1 MLVAWSAAG
10 VIGHAQTNSGM
21 QQPPQVEVEMRNI
34 MYHFTGQVAVHIF
47 SLQGKLV
54 PAKQNGIPVFD
65 DNRSFILAIRSAE
78 IAISTNALAN
88 VLNQHVFASPDAP
101 LKNIALSI
109 DGNMLKITGR
119 LHSKGDIPFEA
130 EGTLSLTAQGEILI
144 HTQKIKAAHLPVK
157 GFMDLLG
164 LEVSDLINT
173 QKVRGVRAEKD
184 DLVLSPEQ
192 ILPPPQIQ
200 GRVTDVRLKGD
211 EIVQTF
217 GGEAEGKGLQQQSGN
232 YMAYRGAQLRFG
244 PAIPKLLPSSVCVS
258 ICVISTSCKIGSVA
272 SRNNP
277 LTYSRHLTR
286 LDSARACFR
295 RRAFTISL
303 RLQLFAPGQRVA
315 PPAWGA
321 WEQVFRPV
329 S

>member
-1 MLVAWSAAG
+1 MLVAWSTAG
-10 VIGHAQTNSGM
+10 VIGAAQINSGT

-34 MYHFTGQVAVHIF
+34 LYHFTDHVAVHIF

-78 IAISTNALAN
+78 IAISASALAN

-101 LKNIALSI
+101 IKNIALAI

-157 GFMDLLG
+157 GLMDLLG

-200 GRVTDVRLKGD
+200 GRVTGVKLKGD
-211 EIVQTF
+211 EIIQTF
-217 GGEAEGKGLQQQSGN
+217 GGVTEDKGLQQQSGN

-244 PAIPKLLPSSVCVS
+244 KLTMSDTDMMLIDMDPQDPFDFYLDHYKEQLVAGY
-258 ICVISTSCKIGSVA
+258 TKITPEFG
-272 SRNNP
+272 
-277 LTYSRHLTR
+277 
-286 LDSARACFR
+286 
-295 RRAFTISL
+295 L
-303 RLQLFAPGQRVA
+303 RVYMRDFDKLQNRKRSKQK
-315 PPAWGA
+315 
-321 WEQVFRPV
+321 
-329 S
+329 

>member
-78 IAISTNALAN
+78 IAISANAIAN
-88 VLNQHVFASPDAP
+88 VLNEHVFASPDAP

-157 GFMDLLG
+157 GLMDLLG

-200 GRVTDVRLKGD
+200 GRVTDVKLKGD

-217 GGEAEGKGLQQQSGN
+217 GSEAEGKGLQQQSGN

-244 PAIPKLLPSSVCVS
+244 KLTMSDTDMVLIDMDPQDPFDFYLDHYKEQLVAGY
-258 ICVISTSCKIGSVA
+258 TKITPEFGLRVYMRDFDKI
-272 SRNNP
+272 RNQRRSQQK
-277 LTYSRHLTR
+277 TG
-286 LDSARACFR
+286 AR
-295 RRAFTISL
+295 
-303 RLQLFAPGQRVA
+303 
-315 PPAWGA
+315 
-321 WEQVFRPV
+321 
-329 S
+329 

>member
-1 MLVAWSAAG
+1 MLVAWSTAG
-10 VIGHAQTNSGM
+10 VLGAAQTNSGT

-34 MYHFTGQVAVHIF
+34 LYHFTDHVAVHIF

-78 IAISTNALAN
+78 IAISASALAN

-101 LKNIALSI
+101 IKNIALSI

-157 GFMDLLG
+157 GLMDLLG

-200 GRVTDVRLKGD
+200 GRVTGVKLNGD
-211 EIVQTF
+211 EIIQTI
-217 GGEAEGKGLQQQSGN
+217 GGVTEGKGLQQQSGN

-244 PAIPKLLPSSVCVS
+244 KLTMSDTDMMLIDMDPQDPFDFYLDHYKEQLVAGY
-258 ICVISTSCKIGSVA
+258 TKITPEFG
-272 SRNNP
+272 
-277 LTYSRHLTR
+277 
-286 LDSARACFR
+286 
-295 RRAFTISL
+295 L
-303 RLQLFAPGQRVA
+303 RVYMRDFDKLQNRKRSKQK
-315 PPAWGA
+315 
-321 WEQVFRPV
+321 
-329 S
+329 

>member
-1 MLVAWSAAG
+1 MQAGSCKRNLLFMLVAWSTAS
-10 VIGHAQTNSGM
+10 VIGAAQTNSGT

-34 MYHFTGQVAVHIF
+34 LYHFTDHVAVHIF

-78 IAISTNALAN
+78 IAISASALAN

-101 LKNIALSI
+101 IKNIALAI

-157 GFMDLLG
+157 GLMDLLG

-200 GRVTDVRLKGD
+200 GRVTGVKLKGD
-211 EIVQTF
+211 EIIQTF
-217 GGEAEGKGLQQQSGN
+217 GGVTEGKGLQQQSGN

-244 PAIPKLLPSSVCVS
+244 KLTMSDTDMVLIDMDPQDPFDFYLDHYKEQLVAGY
-258 ICVISTSCKIGSVA
+258 TKITPEFG
-272 SRNNP
+272 
-277 LTYSRHLTR
+277 
-286 LDSARACFR
+286 
-295 RRAFTISL
+295 L
-303 RLQLFAPGQRVA
+303 RVYMRDFDKLQNRKRSKQK
-315 PPAWGA
+315 
-321 WEQVFRPV
+321 
-329 S
+329 

>member
-1 MLVAWSAAG
+1 MLVAWCTAG
-10 VIGHAQTNSGM
+10 VIGAAQTNSGT

-34 MYHFTGQVAVHIF
+34 LYHFTDHVAVHIF

-78 IAISTNALAN
+78 IAISASALAN

-101 LKNIALSI
+101 IKNIALSI

-157 GFMDLLG
+157 GLMDLLG

-200 GRVTDVRLKGD
+200 GRVTGVKLKGD
-211 EIVQTF
+211 EIIQTF
-217 GGEAEGKGLQQQSGN
+217 GGVTEEKGLQQQSGN

-244 PAIPKLLPSSVCVS
+244 KLTMSDTDMVLIDMDPQDPFDFYLDHYKEQLVAGY
-258 ICVISTSCKIGSVA
+258 TKITPEFG
-272 SRNNP
+272 
-277 LTYSRHLTR
+277 
-286 LDSARACFR
+286 
-295 RRAFTISL
+295 L
-303 RLQLFAPGQRVA
+303 RVYMRDFDKLQNRKRSKQK
-315 PPAWGA
+315 
-321 WEQVFRPV
+321 
-329 S
+329 